1 MNKTMSRYLDMVDHP
16 SHVKKLTLD
25 QLGKLASEVRHELI
39 TKLAKNGGHL
49 GPNLGVVE
57 LTIALHHVFSTPKD
71 KFVWDVSHQCYV
83 HKLLTGRKDRF
94 HTIRTTD
101 GLNGF
106 ALRTESEHDCYGAG
120 HAGTA
125 LSAALGMA
133 AARDQ
138 RKGDEHVVCI
148 FGDAALTNGISF
160 EALNNIG
167 HTTKRFIGILND
179 NEWSIAKNVGA
190 IATYLGKLT
199 TNRRYNKLTRDFAT
213 WIKRLPKGELALKLG
228 HKAEEFLKSAA
239 TAVSLEQNPS
249 AVESDG
255 RGGHGS
261 SVLFEEMGVRY
272 LGPIDGHDLPL
283 LISTLEFAKTFDQPI
298 VIHILTQKGRGYDA
312 AMQHP
317 EKFHGLGPYDIQ
329 TGNTPAPT
337 LGTPP
342 SYQEVFGQGLVKL
355 CQKDASMVGITAAMP
370 SGTGMKAL
378 EKAMP
383 ERYYDVGIAE
393 EHAVI
398 FAAGMAT
405 MGFHPVVAIYSTF
418 LQRAYDC
425 IVHDVALQDLP
436 VIFCMDRAGL
446 SANDGPTHHGLFDIS
461 FLRCVPNI
469 VAMAPKDEDELV
481 DMMFTASHCK
491 HPTFIRYPRGNGEGV
506 PVKDQPKLL
515 EIGQAEVVRNFVN
528 NRSQKVAIF
537 ALGNMMKVGQ
547 EAAKQLMA
555 EGFDVA
561 VINPRFTK
569 PLDAQLTEHYGTV
582 ADVVVTMEDHVLVG
596 GYGSSV
602 LELFNEKRVHTPV
615 VRIGWPDAFI
625 EHASSV
631 DYLRAKHGLTAERAV
646 SEVKAQFRMN
656 PTGSVTSPKAPKPV

>member
-1 MNKTMSRYLDMVDHP
+1 MVDHP

-25 QLGKLASEVRHELI
+25 QLNQLGTEIRHELI
-39 TKLAKNGGHL
+39 TKLATNGGHL

-57 LTIALHHVFSTPKD
+57 LTLALHKVFSTPQD

-83 HKLLTGRKDRF
+83 HKILTGRKDRF

-138 RKGDEHVVCI
+138 RKGDEHVVCV
-148 FGDAALTNGISF
+148 FGDAALTNGVSF
-160 EALNNIG
+160 EALNNIA

-199 TNRRYNKLTRDFAT
+199 TDPRYNRLTRDFGA
-213 WIKRLPKGELALKLG
+213 WVKRLPKGELALKLG
-228 HKAEEFLKSAA
+228 HKAEEFMKSAA
-239 TAVSLEQNPS
+239 TAVSLEQSPANP
-249 AVESDG
+249 ESDG

-283 LISTLEFAKTFDQPI
+283 LISTLEFAKTFEQPI
-298 VIHILTQKGRGYDA
+298 VIHVLTQKGRGYEA
-312 AMQHP
+312 AMKHP
-317 EKFHGLGPYDIQ
+317 EKFHGLGPYDIK
-329 TGNTPAPT
+329 TGDTPTPKP
-337 LGTPP
+337 GTPP
-342 SYQEVFGQGLVKL
+342 SYQDVFGQALVRL
-355 CQKDASMVGITAAMP
+355 CQKDTSLVGITAAMP
-370 SGTGMKAL
+370 SGTGLKFL
-378 EKAMP
+378 ERAMP

-418 LQRAYDC
+418 LQRGYDC

-446 SANDGPTHHGLFDIS
+446 SANDGPTHHGLFDIAY
-461 FLRCVPNI
+461 LRCVPNI
-469 VAMAPKDEDELV
+469 IAMAPKDEDELV
-481 DMMFTASHCK
+481 DMMFTASHAK
-491 HPTFIRYPRGNGEGV
+491 HATFIRYPRGTAEGV
-506 PVKDQPKLL
+506 PIKDQPKLL
-515 EIGQAEVVRNFVN
+515 EIGQAEVVQNFAN
-528 NRSQKVAIF
+528 NRGQRVCFF
-537 ALGNMMKVGQ
+537 ALGNMMKVASK
-547 EAAKQLMA
+547 AAQMLAA

-561 VINPRFTK
+561 LINPRFTK
-569 PLDAQLTEHYGTV
+569 PIDARLTEHFGTIS
-582 ADVVVTMEDHVLVG
+582 DVVVTLEDHVLPG

-602 LELFNEKRVHTPV
+602 LELFSDRRVHTPV

-631 DYLRAKHGLTAERAV
+631 DILRERHGLTAERAV
-646 SEVKAQFRMN
+646 ELVKQQFTVKPEASRKPSNSN
-656 PTGSVTSPKAPKPV
+656 PIQPQS